1 MTKAAEEGLKTA
13 VNTFVSER
21 IQQIARKVIYRLQ
34 RMPDPGSHP
43 YGWHMETLWNLYSW
57 DVQNGPIED
66 AELLADL
73 VDEVVSAAVAALPEA
88 EAVLLSLGVA
98 QETLPPPTRADH
110 EIATAVTEKVSRT
123 AARRNLDRYDPD
135 FRWYDNL

>member
-1 MTKAAEEGLKTA
+1 MTEAAKEDLQTA
-13 VNTFVSER
+13 VSTFALER
-21 IQQIARKVIYRLQ
+21 IQQIVRKVIYRLQ

-73 VDEVVSAAVAALPEA
+73 VDEVVSAAVALLPDA
-88 EAVLLSLGVA
+88 EAVLLTLGVA
-98 QETLPPPTRADH
+98 QEALPPNTRADH
-110 EIATAVTEKVSRT
+110 EIATAVTERVFR
-123 AARRNLDRYDPD
+123 AAAKRNLDRYDPD